1 MAPRAPKNQK
11 AEGSQQQGDA
21 QVGDTVNVKVVTATG
36 NMRVGDELEIS
47 RDRYEKVLK
56 PFVTLIGEPPAAEA
70 EAESAA
76 EAETKA
82 EPEANPEG

>member
-1 MAPRAPKNQK
+1 
-11 AEGSQQQGDA
+11 
-21 QVGDTVNVKVVTATG
+21 
-36 NMRVGDELEIS
+36 MRVGDELEIS